1 MSRRARAQ
9 ISCSRYLC
17 VCDIGKDA
25 LNCVLL
31 TYCDLQN
38 NLEVLSS
45 VQQLIYDAATSH
57 VVNSRHLGTVA
68 KWKLPTFMRGCAF
81 LFHNQTNMVKSWQPV
96 NSRHFK

>member
-9 ISCSRYLC
+9 ISCSCYLC

-25 LNCVLL
+25 LNCLVL

-45 VQQLIYDAATSH
+45 VQQLIYDRMLSTVAMLA
-57 VVNSRHLGTVA
+57 VA
-68 KWKLPTFMRGCAF
+68 KWKLATFMRLSIPQSNERRENHGTR
-81 LFHNQTNMVKSWQPV
+81 QKS
-96 NSRHFK
+96 SS

>member
-25 LNCVLL
+25 LNCLVL

-38 NLEVLSS
+38 NLEVPIRS
-45 VQQLIYDAATSH
+45 Y
-57 VVNSRHLGTVA
+57 VVNSRHVRGAVA
-68 KWKLPTFMRGCAF
+68 KWKLPTYAPSIPQSNGHRDNRGNRSSRQ
-81 LFHNQTNMVKSWQPV
+81 LKSDL
-96 NSRHFK
+96 NNK